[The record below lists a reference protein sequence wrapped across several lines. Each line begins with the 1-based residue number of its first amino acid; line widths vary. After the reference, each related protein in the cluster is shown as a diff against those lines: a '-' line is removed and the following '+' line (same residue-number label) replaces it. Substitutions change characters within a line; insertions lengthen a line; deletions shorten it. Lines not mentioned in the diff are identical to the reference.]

1 MNVSN
6 ATWGECNHMNKTSTS
21 KTHKDKAKA
30 AVSKTAALGEDI
42 DLSKYV
48 GSSEEHP
55 YQADPSQLPA
65 KAKEQMLG
73 AGVMLD
79 NASQRSGT
87 YIQMDNTP
95 VHSSI
100 RQEGVEVMAVSQAL
114 EKYDWM
120 ADYWWQAVAVDTD
133 KYTANIELSQNDG
146 YFIRALSGQKTV
158 FPVQACLYLARAKLV
173 QNVHNIIIAE
183 EGSELHIITGCTTAS
198 REDPGLHLGVS
209 EFYIKRGA
217 KVTFTMI
224 HRWNPETSVR
234 PRTAAIIEEDG
245 LFMSNYLLMKPVRS
259 LQMYPAA
266 RCVGENATVRYNS
279 ILVTGEGSS
288 LDVGSRA
295 LLNARGAKTEIISRA
310 ITTGG
315 NIIARG
321 YIEGNA
327 PEVKGHLECRG
338 LILGEKGIIHA
349 IPELKG
355 TLAGI
360 DLSHEAAV
368 GKIAEEE
375 VEYLMARGLTR
386 DEATA
391 TIVRGFLRVDIEGL
405 PPLLGAELK
414 RAVEASE
421 KEVM

>member
-1 MNVSN
+1 MAKVKSPQ
-6 ATWGECNHMNKTSTS
+6 SY
-21 KTHKDKAKA
+21 KDRAKA
-30 AVSKTAALGEDI
+30 AAAKPATLGEDI
-42 DLSKYV
+42 DLSVYT
-48 GSSEEHP
+48 SSTEEQP
-55 YQADPSQLPA
+55 YQDNPSQLPA

-79 NASQRSGT
+79 DISQRSGT
-87 YIQMDNTP
+87 FIQTDNTP
-95 VHSSI
+95 IHSSSQ
-100 RQEGVEVMAVSQAL
+100 QEGIEVMAVSQAL

-120 ADYWWQAVAVDTD
+120 SDYWWQAVAVDAD
-133 KYTANIELSQNDG
+133 KYTANIELSQHNG
-146 YFIRALSGQKTV
+146 YFIRALPGYKTIY
-158 FPVQACLYLARAKLV
+158 PVQACLYLAKAQLAQK
-173 QNVHNIIIAE
+173 VHNVIIAE
-183 EGSELHIITGCTTAS
+183 EDSELHIITGCTTAS
-198 REDPGLHLGVS
+198 KKEPGLHMGVS

-224 HRWNPETSVR
+224 HSWNPEIAVR

-245 LFMSNYLLMKPVRS
+245 LFLSNYVLMKPVRS

-279 ILVTGEGSS
+279 ILVAAPGSS

-295 LLNARGAKTEIISRA
+295 ILDAKGAKTEIVSRV

-338 LILGEKGIIHA
+338 LILHEEGMVHA
-349 IPELKG
+349 VPELKG
-355 TLAGI
+355 TLNGI

-386 DEATA
+386 AEATA

-405 PPLLGAELK
+405 PSLLSAELQ
-414 RAVEASE
+414 RVIEASE
-421 KEVM
+421 KELM

>member
-1 MNVSN
+1 MAKVKSPQ
-6 ATWGECNHMNKTSTS
+6 SY
-21 KTHKDKAKA
+21 KDRAKA
-30 AVSKTAALGEDI
+30 AAAKPATLGEDI
-42 DLSKYV
+42 DLSAYT
-48 GSSEEHP
+48 SSTEEQP
-55 YQADPSQLPA
+55 YQDNPSQLPA

-79 NASQRSGT
+79 DISQRSGT
-87 YIQMDNTP
+87 FIQTDNTP
-95 VHSSI
+95 IHSSSQ
-100 RQEGVEVMAVSQAL
+100 QEGIEVMAVSQAL

-120 ADYWWQAVAVDTD
+120 SDYWWQAVAVDAD
-133 KYTANIELSQNDG
+133 KYTANIELSQHNG
-146 YFIRALSGQKTV
+146 YFIRALPGYKTIY
-158 FPVQACLYLARAKLV
+158 PVQACLYLAKAQLAQK
-173 QNVHNIIIAE
+173 VHNVIIAE
-183 EGSELHIITGCTTAS
+183 EDSELHIITGCTTAS
-198 REDPGLHLGVS
+198 QKEPGLHMGVS

-224 HRWNPETSVR
+224 HSWNPEIAVR

-245 LFMSNYLLMKPVRS
+245 LFLNNYVLMKPVRS

-279 ILVTGEGSS
+279 ILVAAPGSS

-295 LLNARGAKTEIISRA
+295 ILDAKGAKTEIVSRA

-338 LILGEKGIIHA
+338 LILHEEGMIHA
-349 IPELKG
+349 VPELKG
-355 TLAGI
+355 TLNGI

-386 DEATA
+386 AEATA

-405 PPLLGAELK
+405 PSLLSAELQ
-414 RAVEASE
+414 RAIGASE
-421 KEVM
+421 KELM

>member
-1 MNVSN
+1 MAKVRS
-6 ATWGECNHMNKTSTS
+6 SQS
-21 KTHKDKAKA
+21 YKDRAKA
-30 AVSKTAALGEDI
+30 AAAKPATLGEDI
-42 DLSKYV
+42 DLSAYT
-48 GSSEEHP
+48 SSTEEQP
-55 YQADPSQLPA
+55 YQDNPSQLPA

-79 NASQRSGT
+79 DISQRSGT
-87 YIQMDNTP
+87 FIQTDNTP
-95 VHSSI
+95 IHSSSQ
-100 RQEGVEVMAVSQAL
+100 QEGIEVMAVSQAL

-120 ADYWWQAVAVDTD
+120 SDYWWQAVAVDAD
-133 KYTANIELSQNDG
+133 KYTANIELSQHNG
-146 YFIRALSGQKTV
+146 YFIRALPGYKTIY
-158 FPVQACLYLARAKLV
+158 PVQACLYLAKAQLAQK
-173 QNVHNIIIAE
+173 VHNVIIAE
-183 EGSELHIITGCTTAS
+183 EDSELHIITGCTTAS
-198 REDPGLHLGVS
+198 QKEPGLHMGVS

-224 HRWNPETSVR
+224 HSWNPEIVVR

-245 LFMSNYLLMKPVRS
+245 LFLSNYVLMKPVRS

-279 ILVTGEGSS
+279 ILVAAPGSS

-295 LLNARGAKTEIISRA
+295 ILDAKGAKTEIVSRA

-338 LILGEKGIIHA
+338 LILHEEGMIHA
-349 IPELKG
+349 VPELKG
-355 TLAGI
+355 TLNGI

-375 VEYLMARGLTR
+375 VGYLMARGLTR
-386 DEATA
+386 AEATA

-405 PPLLGAELK
+405 PSLLSAELQ
-414 RAVEASE
+414 RAIEASE
-421 KEVM
+421 KELM